1 MEDNGLFII
10 IIIYVLVAEFI
21 IKHELLK
28 WRKDDG
34 YNNKLDISYLDC
46 KHINNNRNCNVQIS
60 NV

>member
-34 YNNKLDISYLDC
+34 YNN
-46 KHINNNRNCNVQIS
+46 R
-60 NV
+60 

>member
-28 WRKDDG
+28 WRKHHG
-34 YNNKLDISYLDC
+34 YNNK
-46 KHINNNRNCNVQIS
+46 
-60 NV
+60 